1 MTGATAWRWPASFIL
16 ALVGPTGRPL
26 LDPLLGTLRA
36 PLAIKLV
43 VLGTCRTVS
52 LGHLGALRHFI
63 FIIFIFVIFILLF
76 LLKHSLFSTSLA
88 PRRAGAG
95 GRGRPPGPVPAG
107 QRERSETSALQAAP
121 SRRLLL

>member
-52 LGHLGALRHFI
+52 LWHLGALRHFI
-63 FIIFIFVIFILLF
+63 FIIFIIFIFIVLF
-76 LLKHSLFSTSLA
+76 LLKHSLFSTSL
-88 PRRAGAG
+88 
-95 GRGRPPGPVPAG
+95 
-107 QRERSETSALQAAP
+107 E
-121 SRRLLL
+121 